1 MVLRNLLRQGIG
13 DSLVQ
18 VAATTM
24 VRLGLVLSLLV
35 LAPLVAL
42 EETGQ
47 FDLFIVG
54 ATFVQLAVTAG
65 MDSGLAIVTQRKTLQ
80 IRRWYLVVSLTILC
94 ALALFVFSAVE
105 LALLTLPDLSG
116 HAALIRIGLG
126 YGTLMGAMILI
137 FSWFRWQS
145 RARTASI
152 LLVGANIAS
161 FAIAA
166 VGFMLF
172 GTIVAFVSGLLLGS
186 MGGVVLCLYYLICYD
201 GFSLSNLREISDRK
215 MLKLVAIDLLR
226 LSVPYLFASI
236 SLILRR
242 LVDRAYI
249 LTLGDPKLIGA
260 YAIIARASETI
271 AFALSMPS
279 VGFAPILVARHRE
292 APVQRL
298 GRLLYTGYVIVA
310 FLIVLA
316 ALFVSPRF
324 FFMADDDTT
333 IAAIVPLA
341 TSIIAGTLFLGE
353 TSIAAFGYVLA
364 RKPAL
369 FTALSVAYIAGY
381 AACIVVLSA
390 LGFGIAAL
398 GWSFVVTSLLFSTA
412 AVTWSEKL
420 VRFGYPLTT
429 ILALKVATAFVAV
442 WPLLSM

>member
-1 MVLRNLLRQGIG
+1 MVLRHLLRQGIG
-13 DSLVQ
+13 DSLIQ
-18 VAATTM
+18 IAATTM

-54 ATFVQLAVTAG
+54 ATFVQLAMTVG
-65 MDSGLAIVTQRKTLQ
+65 MDSGLAIVNQRRTLQ
-80 IRRWYLVVSLTILC
+80 MRRWYLIVSLTILS
-94 ALALFVFSAVE
+94 ALALLFYSVVE
-105 LALLTLPDLSG
+105 LALLMLTDLSG

-145 RARTASI
+145 RARTASM
-152 LLVGANIAS
+152 LLVGANITS

-172 GTIVAFVSGLLLGS
+172 GTINAFVSGLFLGS
-186 MGGVVLCLYYLICYD
+186 AGGVCLCLYYLIRHD
-201 GFSLSNLREISDRK
+201 GFSLSDLRDISDRK
-215 MLKLVAIDLLR
+215 MLKPVAIDLLR
-226 LSVPYLFASI
+226 LSLPYLFASI

-260 YAIIARASETI
+260 YAIVTRASETI

-298 GRLLYTGYVIVA
+298 GRLMYTSYVIVA

-316 ALFVSPRF
+316 ALFVSPQF
-324 FFMADDDTT
+324 FAATDDTA

-381 AACIVVLSA
+381 AASIVVLSA

-420 VRFGYPLTT
+420 ACFGYPLTA
-429 ILALKVATAFVAV
+429 ILALKTATAFAAV